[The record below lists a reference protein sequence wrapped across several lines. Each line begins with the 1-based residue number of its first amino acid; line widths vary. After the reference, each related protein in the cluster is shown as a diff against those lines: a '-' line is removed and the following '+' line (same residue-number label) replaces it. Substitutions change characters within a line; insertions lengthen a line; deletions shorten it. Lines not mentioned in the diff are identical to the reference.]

1 MTLLKRDTRHY
12 TYGDYLTWS
21 DSPERELIGG
31 TVYVREPPAPIL
43 SHQSIVL
50 ELGRQAADALD
61 QTPCRVFVAPADV
74 LLPKSTE
81 ADDQID
87 TVVQP
92 DVFIVSDLQ
101 KLDARRLRGAPDWIA
116 EVLSPNT
123 ARYDRTVKLR
133 AYERAGV
140 REVWLVNPSD
150 RTVAIYRSVK
160 GRYGRAILQELKGKT
175 QLTAVS
181 GVTIDWDRVLAKVW

>member
-1 MTLLKRDTRHY
+1 MAMTLFKRDTRHY

-21 DSPERELIGG
+21 DGPDSELIGG
-31 TVYVREPPAPIL
+31 AIYVREPAPVP
-43 SHQSIVL
+43 SHQTIVI
-50 ELGRQAADALD
+50 ELGRQAANALE
-61 QTPCRVFVAPADV
+61 QTPCRVFVAPVDV

-92 DVFIVSDLQ
+92 DVLIVSDLQ
-101 KLDARRLRGAPDWIA
+101 MIDGRRIRGAPDWIA

-140 REVWLVNPSD
+140 GEAWLVHPTD
-150 RTVAIYRSVK
+150 RTVTIYRLEE
-160 GRYGRAILQELKGKT
+160 RHYGRASVLELKGQT
-175 QLTAVS
+175 LLTAVP
-181 GVTIDWDRVLAKVW
+181 GVTIDWDRVLAKV

>member
-21 DSPERELIGG
+21 DSADSELIGG
-31 TVYVREPPAPIL
+31 AVYVREPPAPVL
-43 SHQSIVL
+43 SHQAIVL

-61 QTPCRVFVAPADV
+61 QTPCRVFVAPVDV

-92 DVFIVSDLQ
+92 DVLIVSDLQ

-116 EVLSPNT
+116 EILSPST
-123 ARYDRTVKLR
+123 ARYDRTIKLR

-150 RTVAIYRSVK
+150 RTVAIYRLDA
-160 GRYGRAILQELKGKT
+160 GRYGRAIRLELKGQT

-181 GVTIDWDRVLAKVW
+181 GVTIDWDRVLAKV